1 MGIQGKVPKG
11 GEKNNMKKMIS
22 LFVCLLFATSVLV
35 AAGCSKKEE
44 PAKPAAEPAKPAEQV
59 KPAEPEKKAEEAK
72 PAETKPEAKPEEKAP
87 EKK

>member
-1 MGIQGKVPKG
+1 MGIQEILRKG
-11 GEKNNMKKMIS
+11 GEKRMRKMIT

-72 PAETKPEAKPEEKAP
+72 PEAKPEEKAP

>member
-1 MGIQGKVPKG
+1 MRKLIV
-11 GEKNNMKKMIS
+11 
-22 LFVCLLFATSVLV
+22 LCVCLVFGMTVLV

-44 PAKPAAEPAKPAEQV
+44 PAKPAAEVA

-72 PAETKPEAKPEEKAP
+72 PAEAKPAETAA